1 MLDHN
6 SEIEQIPKIL
16 LVDDEI
22 DIIELIKYHL
32 EKEGYLVRTAINGI
46 ECLKIARSFLP
57 DLILL
62 DVMMPEMDG
71 YEATELIRGGE
82 LGNVTGNIPIIAVTA
97 DAMQET
103 RQRVLDLGMNDY
115 MTKPVKRGLLLQKI
129 KNCSEESNK
138 LNIVA

>member
-71 YEATELIRGGE
+71 IETCRQVREDDTLNNTLVALLTARSEDYSQIAGFESGADDYI
-82 LGNVTGNIPIIAVTA
+82 NKPIKP
-97 DAMQET
+97 
-103 RQRVLDLGMNDY
+103 RVL
-115 MTKPVKRGLLLQKI
+115 VSRI
-129 KNCSEESNK
+129 K
-138 LNIVA
+138 AY